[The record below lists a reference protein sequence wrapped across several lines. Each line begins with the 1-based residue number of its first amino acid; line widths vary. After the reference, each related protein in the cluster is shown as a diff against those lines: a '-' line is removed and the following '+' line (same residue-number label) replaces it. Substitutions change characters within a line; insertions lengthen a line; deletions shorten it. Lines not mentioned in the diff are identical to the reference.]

1 MMLDL
6 KTEYKRCCEQI
17 TAYEHSEAK
26 EIVFMV
32 FSELLGITKNDLIT
46 SKSISEEQLLGMDD
60 IIKRVNTFEPIQY
73 ILGKTWFYEH
83 EIFVN
88 ENVLIPR
95 PETEEL
101 VQKAITLSPKS
112 VLDLGTGSGCIAIST
127 SLGLPNSEVFA
138 IDISEKALEVAKTNN
153 SKLAAK
159 VNFQKADILNFESP
173 FGEQKFDLILSN
185 PPYVKENE
193 MPEMSS
199 NVLNFEP
206 HLALFVSN
214 NDPLIFYK
222 KIAEI
227 GQAFLEDKGH
237 VLVEINSY
245 LGQETCDVFTNAGY
259 SKVELIQ
266 DFFEKDRMV
275 LAKK

>member
-6 KTEYKRCCEQI
+6 KTEYIRCCEQI
-17 TAYEHSEAK
+17 KAYEPSEAK

-32 FSELLGITKNDLIT
+32 FNERLGVTKNDLIT
-46 SKSISEEQLLGMDD
+46 SKPISEEQLSGMDD

-73 ILGKTWFYEH
+73 ILGKTWFNEH

-101 VQKAITLSPKS
+101 VEKAISLSPKS

-127 SLGLPNSEVFA
+127 ALGLKHAKVFA
-138 IDISEKALEVAKTNN
+138 IDISENALDVAKKNN
-153 SKLAAK
+153 ENLKAN
-159 VNFQKADILNFESP
+159 VNIQKADILNFESP
-173 FGEQKFDLILSN
+173 FGKRKFDLILSN

-193 MPEMSS
+193 MSEMRS

>member
-17 TAYEHSEAK
+17 TAYEPSEAK
-26 EIVFMV
+26 EIAFMV
-32 FSELLGITKNDLIT
+32 FNELLGITKNDLIA
-46 SKSISEEQLLGMDD
+46 SKSINEEQLSEMDN

-83 EIFVN
+83 SFMVN

-101 VQKAITLSPKS
+101 VQRALSLSPKTI
-112 VLDLGTGSGCIAIST
+112 LDLGTGSGIIAIST
-127 SLGLPNSEVFA
+127 ALGLKNVEAFA
-138 IDISEKALEVAKTNN
+138 IDISDKALEIAKRNN
-153 SKLAAK
+153 ENLKAN
-159 VNFQKADILNFESP
+159 VNIQKADILNFASP
-173 FGEQKFDLILSN
+173 FGEQKFDLIVSN

-193 MPEMSS
+193 MTEIRE
-199 NVLNFEP
+199 NVINFEP
-206 HLALFVSN
+206 HLALFVSDEN
-214 NDPLIFYK
+214 PLIFYK

-227 GQAFLEDKGH
+227 GLICLESNGH

-245 LGQETCDVFTNAGY
+245 LGQETCDVFTKAGY

-266 DFFEKDRMV
+266 DFFGKDRMV

>member
-6 KTEYKRCCEQI
+6 KTEYKRCCDQI
-17 TAYEHSEAK
+17 KLYEPSEAK
-26 EIVFMV
+26 EMVFMV

-46 SKSISEEQLLGMDD
+46 SKSIPEEKLIGIDEIL
-60 IIKRVNTFEPIQY
+60 KRINKAEPIQY
-73 ILGKTWFYEH
+73 ILGKTWFFEH
-83 EIFVN
+83 QFEVN
-88 ENVLIPR
+88 EHVLIPR

-101 VQKAITLSPKS
+101 VQKAISLSPTT

-127 SLGLPNSEVFA
+127 ALGLKNAKVFA
-138 IDISEKALEVAKTNN
+138 IDISENALDIAKRNNENLKAN
-153 SKLAAK
+153 
-159 VNFQKADILNFESP
+159 VNIQEANILDFESP
-173 FGEQKFDLILSN
+173 FGEQKFDLIVSN

-193 MPEMSS
+193 IPEMRA

-214 NDPLIFYK
+214 DDPLIFYK
-222 KIAEI
+222 KIAAI
-227 GQAFLEDKGH
+227 GQMYLENDGH
-237 VLVEINSY
+237 ILVEINSY
-245 LGQETCDVFTNAGY
+245 LGPETCDVFTNTGY
-259 SKVELIQ
+259 SSVELIQ

>member
-6 KTEYKRCCEQI
+6 KTEYKRCCEQVK
-17 TAYEHSEAK
+17 AYEPSEAK

-32 FSELLGITKNDLIT
+32 FNELLGITKNDLIT
-46 SKSISEEQLLGMDD
+46 SKSIPEENLRGIDEIL
-60 IIKRVNTFEPIQY
+60 KRINKAEPIQY
-73 ILGKTWFYEH
+73 ILGKTWFFEH
-83 EIFVN
+83 EFTVN

-101 VQKAITLSPKS
+101 VQKAISKFPKT

-127 SLGLPNSEVFA
+127 SLGLPNSAVFA

-153 SKLAAK
+153 SKLVAK
-159 VNFQKADILNFESP
+159 VNFQKADILNFQSP
-173 FGEQKFDLILSN
+173 FGDQKFDLIVSN

-193 MPEMSS
+193 MPEMRA

-214 NDPLIFYK
+214 DDPLIFYK

-227 GQAFLEDKGH
+227 GQACLENEGH

-245 LGQETCDVFTNAGY
+245 LGQETCDIFINAGY

>member
-6 KTEYKRCCEQI
+6 KTEYKRCCEQVR
-17 TAYEHSEAK
+17 AYEPSEAK

-32 FSELLGITKNDLIT
+32 FNELLRVTKNDLIA
-46 SKSISEEQLLGMDD
+46 SKTIYEEQLSGMDD
-60 IIKRVNTFEPIQY
+60 IIKRINNFEPIQY

-83 EIFVN
+83 EFFVN

-101 VQKAITLSPKS
+101 VQKAISLSPKT

-127 SLGLPNSEVFA
+127 SLGLPNSEVLA
-138 IDISEKALEVAKTNN
+138 IDISKKALEVAKTNN
-153 SKLAAK
+153 SKLVAK
-159 VNFQKADILNFESP
+159 VNFQQADILNFKSP
-173 FGEQKFDLILSN
+173 FGDQKFDLILSN

-193 MPEMSS
+193 MTEMRA

-214 NDPLIFYK
+214 DDPLIFYK
-222 KIAEI
+222 KIAAI
-227 GQAFLEDKGH
+227 GQTYLQNDGQ

-245 LGQETCDVFTNAGY
+245 LGPETCAVFINAGY
-259 SKVELIQ
+259 SSVELIQ

>member
-1 MMLDL
+1 MLDL
-6 KTEYKRCCEQI
+6 KTEYKRCCEQVK
-17 TAYEHSEAK
+17 AYEPSEAK
-26 EIVFMV
+26 EIVYMV
-32 FSELLGITKNDLIT
+32 FSERLGVTKNDLIA

-83 EIFVN
+83 EFFVN

-101 VQKAITLSPKS
+101 VQKAISLSPKS

-127 SLGLPNSEVFA
+127 ALGLNHSKVFA
-138 IDISEKALEVAKTNN
+138 IDISENALDVAKKNN
-153 SKLAAK
+153 ENLKAN
-159 VNFQKADILNFESP
+159 VNIQKADILNFESP

-193 MPEMSS
+193 MPEMHS

-214 NDPLIFYK
+214 DDPLIFYK

-245 LGQETCDVFTNAGY
+245 LGQETCDVFTNTGY

>member
-17 TAYEHSEAK
+17 KAYEPSEGK

-32 FSELLGITKNDLIT
+32 FNELLGVTKNDLIA
-46 SKSISEEQLLGMDD
+46 SKSISEEQLSGMDD

-83 EIFVN
+83 EFFVN

-101 VQKAITLSPKS
+101 VQKAISLSPKS

-127 SLGLPNSEVFA
+127 ALGLKHAKVFA
-138 IDISEKALEVAKTNN
+138 IDISENALAVAKKNN
-153 SKLAAK
+153 ENLKAN
-159 VNFQKADILNFESP
+159 VNIQKADILNFESP

-193 MPEMSS
+193 MPEMRS

-214 NDPLIFYK
+214 DDPLIFYK

-227 GQAFLEDKGH
+227 GQAYLEDEGH
-237 VLVEINSY
+237 ILVEINSY

>member
-6 KTEYKRCCEQI
+6 KTEYKRCCEQVK
-17 TAYEHSEAK
+17 AYEPSEAK

-32 FSELLGITKNDLIT
+32 FNELLGVTKNDLIA
-46 SKSISEEQLLGMDD
+46 SKSISKEQLSGMDD
-60 IIKRVNTFEPIQY
+60 IIKRVNNFEPIQY

-83 EIFVN
+83 EFFVN

-101 VQKAITLSPKS
+101 VQKAISLSPKS

-127 SLGLPNSEVFA
+127 ALGLKHAKVFA
-138 IDISEKALEVAKTNN
+138 IDISENALDISKTNN
-153 SKLAAK
+153 ENLNAN
-159 VNFQKADILNFESP
+159 VNIQKADILNFESP

-193 MPEMSS
+193 MPEMRS

-222 KIAEI
+222 KIAGI

>member
-17 TAYEHSEAK
+17 TAYEPSEAK

-32 FSELLGITKNDLIT
+32 FNELLGATKNDLIT
-46 SKSISEEQLLGMDD
+46 SKSIPKENLRGIDEILRR
-60 IIKRVNTFEPIQY
+60 INKAEPIQY
-73 ILGKTWFYEH
+73 ILGKTWFFEH
-83 EIFVN
+83 EFTVN

-101 VQKAITLSPKS
+101 VQKAISLSPKT

-127 SLGLPNSEVFA
+127 ALDLKNAEVFA
-138 IDISEKALEVAKTNN
+138 IDISEIALDIAKKNNENLKA
-153 SKLAAK
+153 S
-159 VNFQKADILNFESP
+159 VNIQKANILDFESP
-173 FGEQKFDLILSN
+173 FGEQKFDLIVSN

-193 MPEMSS
+193 MPEMRE

-214 NDPLIFYK
+214 DDPLIFYK

-227 GQAFLEDKGH
+227 GKVYLEDNGQ
-237 VLVEINSY
+237 VLVEINSN
-245 LGQETCDVFTNAGY
+245 LGQETCDVFINAGY

-266 DFFEKDRMV
+266 DFFDKDRVV

>member
-6 KTEYKRCCEQI
+6 KSEYKRCCEQVK
-17 TAYEHSEAK
+17 AYEPSEAK
-26 EIVFMV
+26 EIVFIV
-32 FSELLGITKNDLIT
+32 FNELLGVTKNDLIT
-46 SKSISEEQLLGMDD
+46 STSISEEQLSGVDN
-60 IIKRVNTFEPIQY
+60 IIKRINNFEPIQY
-73 ILGKTWFYEH
+73 ILGKTWFCEH
-83 EIFVN
+83 SFFVN

-101 VQKAITLSPKS
+101 VQRAISLTPKT

-127 SLGLPNSEVFA
+127 ALGLKNAEVFA
-138 IDISEKALEVAKTNN
+138 IDISENALDIAKRNNENLKAN
-153 SKLAAK
+153 
-159 VNFQKADILNFESP
+159 VNIQEADILNFESP
-173 FGEQKFDLILSN
+173 FGEQKFDLIVSN

-193 MPEMSS
+193 MPDMRE

-214 NDPLIFYK
+214 DDPLIFYK

-227 GQAFLEDKGH
+227 GKVYLEDEGH

-245 LGQETCDVFTNAGY
+245 LGKETCEAFTDSGY
-259 SKVELIQ
+259 SEVELIQ
-266 DFFEKDRMV
+266 DFFGKDRMV

>member
-6 KTEYKRCCEQI
+6 KTEYKRCCDQI
-17 TAYEHSEAK
+17 SAYEPSEAK
-26 EIVFMV
+26 EIVFLV
-32 FSELLGITKNDLIT
+32 FNELWGITKNDLIA
-46 SKSISEEQLLGMDD
+46 SKPVLEEQLLSIDD
-60 IIKRVNTFEPIQY
+60 IIKRINKAEPIQY

-83 EIFVN
+83 EFFVN

-101 VQKAITLSPKS
+101 VQKAISLSPKT

-127 SLGLPNSEVFA
+127 ALGLKNAEVFA
-138 IDISEKALEVAKTNN
+138 IDISENALDVAKRNN
-153 SKLAAK
+153 ENLKAN
-159 VNFQKADILNFESP
+159 VNIQEANILNFESP

-193 MPEMSS
+193 IPEMRE

-214 NDPLIFYK
+214 EDPLIFYK

-227 GQAFLEDKGH
+227 GQIYLENDGQI
-237 VLVEINSY
+237 LVEINSY

>member
-6 KTEYKRCCEQI
+6 KTEYKRCCEQVK
-17 TAYEHSEAK
+17 AYEPSEAK

-32 FSELLGITKNDLIT
+32 FNELLGVTKNDLIA
-46 SKSISEEQLLGMDD
+46 SKSISEEQLSRMDD

-83 EIFVN
+83 EFFVN

-101 VQKAITLSPKS
+101 VQKAISLSPKS

-127 SLGLPNSEVFA
+127 ALGLKHAKVFA
-138 IDISEKALEVAKTNN
+138 IDISENALAVAKKNN
-153 SKLAAK
+153 ENLN
-159 VNFQKADILNFESP
+159 VNVNIQKADILNFESP
-173 FGEQKFDLILSN
+173 FGEQKFDLIQSN

-193 MPEMSS
+193 MPEMRS

-214 NDPLIFYK
+214 NDPLVFYK

-245 LGQETCDVFTNAGY
+245 LGPETCDVFTNAGY

>member
-6 KTEYKRCCEQI
+6 KTEYKRCCEQVK
-17 TAYEHSEAK
+17 AYEPSEAK

-32 FSELLGITKNDLIT
+32 FNELLGVTKNDLIA
-46 SKSISEEQLLGMDD
+46 SKSIPQEQLSGMDG
-60 IIKRVNTFEPIQY
+60 IIKRINNFEPIQY

-83 EIFVN
+83 SFFVN

-101 VQKAITLSPKS
+101 VQRAISLSPKT

-127 SLGLPNSEVFA
+127 ALGSKNAEVFA
-138 IDISEKALEVAKTNN
+138 IDISENALETAKRNN
-153 SKLAAK
+153 ENLKAN
-159 VNFQKADILNFESP
+159 VNIQKADILNFKSP
-173 FGEQKFDLILSN
+173 FGDQKFELIVSN

-193 MPEMSS
+193 MPEMRE

-227 GQAFLEDKGH
+227 GQTYLEDEGH

-245 LGQETCDVFTNAGY
+245 LGQETCDVFTTAGY

>member
-17 TAYEHSEAK
+17 KAYEPSEAK

-32 FSELLGITKNDLIT
+32 FNERLGVTKNDLIT
-46 SKSISEEQLLGMDD
+46 SKPISEEQLSGMDD

-73 ILGKTWFYEH
+73 ILGKTWFNEH

-101 VQKAITLSPKS
+101 VEKAISLSPKS

-127 SLGLPNSEVFA
+127 ALGLKHAKVFA
-138 IDISEKALEVAKTNN
+138 IDISENALDVAKKNN
-153 SKLAAK
+153 ENLKAN
-159 VNFQKADILNFESP
+159 VNIQKADILNFESP
-173 FGEQKFDLILSN
+173 FGKRKFDLILSN

-193 MPEMSS
+193 MSEMRS

>member
-17 TAYEHSEAK
+17 KAYEPSEAK

-32 FSELLGITKNDLIT
+32 FNELLGVTKNDLIA
-46 SKSISEEQLLGMDD
+46 SKSIYKEQLSGMDD

-73 ILGKTWFYEH
+73 ILGKTWFNEH

-101 VQKAITLSPKS
+101 VQKAISLSPKS

-127 SLGLPNSEVFA
+127 ALGIKHAKVFA
-138 IDISEKALEVAKTNN
+138 IDISENALDIAKKNNENLKAN
-153 SKLAAK
+153 
-159 VNFQKADILNFESP
+159 VNIQKADILNFESP
-173 FGEQKFDLILSN
+173 FGKRKFDLILSN

-193 MPEMSS
+193 MPEMRS

>member
-6 KTEYKRCCEQI
+6 KTEYKRCCDQI
-17 TAYEHSEAK
+17 TTYEPSEAK

-32 FSELLGITKNDLIT
+32 FTELLGINKNDLIT
-46 SKSISEEQLLGMDD
+46 SKLIIDEQLLGMDN
-60 IIKRVNTFEPIQY
+60 IIKRINKAEPIQY

-83 EIFVN
+83 EFIVD

-101 VQKAITLSPKS
+101 VQKAISLSPKTI
-112 VLDLGTGSGCIAIST
+112 LDLGTGSGCIAIST
-127 SLGLPNSEVFA
+127 ALGLKNAKVFA
-138 IDISEKALEVAKTNN
+138 IDVSENALNIAKRNNENLKAN
-153 SKLAAK
+153 
-159 VNFQKADILNFESP
+159 VNIQKADILNFKSP
-173 FGEQKFDLILSN
+173 FGDQKFDLIVSN

-193 MPEMSS
+193 MPEMRE

-214 NDPLIFYK
+214 DDPVIFYK

-227 GQAFLEDKGH
+227 GQNYLENNGH
-237 VLVEINSY
+237 ILVEINSY

>member
-1 MMLDL
+1 MILDL

-17 TAYEHSEAK
+17 KAYEPSEAK

-32 FSELLGITKNDLIT
+32 FNELLGVTKNDLIS
-46 SKSISEEQLLGMDD
+46 SKSILEEYLSGMDA
-60 IIKRVNTFEPIQY
+60 IIRRINNFEPIQY
-73 ILGKTWFYEH
+73 ILGKTWFYED
-83 EIFVN
+83 EFFVN

-101 VQKAITLSPKS
+101 VQKAISLSPKS

-127 SLGLPNSEVFA
+127 ALGLKNVKVFA
-138 IDISEKALEVAKTNN
+138 IDISENALDVAKRNN
-153 SKLAAK
+153 ENLKAN
-159 VNFQKADILNFESP
+159 VTIQKADILNFESP
-173 FGEQKFDLILSN
+173 FGNQKYDLILSN
-185 PPYVKENE
+185 PPYVKQNE
-193 MPEMSS
+193 MPEMRE

-214 NDPLIFYK
+214 DDPLVFYK

-227 GQAFLEDKGH
+227 GQTYLQDEGH

-245 LGQETCDVFTNAGY
+245 LGQETCEVFKKAGY

-266 DFFEKDRMV
+266 DFFEKDRMI

>member
-17 TAYEHSEAK
+17 KAYEPSEAK

-32 FSELLGITKNDLIT
+32 FNERLGVTKNDLIT
-46 SKSISEEQLLGMDD
+46 SKPISEEQLSGMDD

-101 VQKAITLSPKS
+101 VEKAISLSPKS

-127 SLGLPNSEVFA
+127 ALGLKHAKVFA
-138 IDISEKALEVAKTNN
+138 IDISENALDVAKKNN
-153 SKLAAK
+153 ENLKAN
-159 VNFQKADILNFESP
+159 VNIQKADILNFESP
-173 FGEQKFDLILSN
+173 FGKRKFDLILSN

-193 MPEMSS
+193 MPEMRS

-237 VLVEINSY
+237 ILVEINSY

>member
-6 KTEYKRCCEQI
+6 KTEYKRCCQQI
-17 TAYEHSEAK
+17 TAYEPLEAK

-32 FSELLGITKNDLIT
+32 FSELLGVTKNDLIA
-46 SKSISEEQLLGMDD
+46 SKSIPEENLAGMDEM
-60 IIKRVNTFEPIQY
+60 IKRINKSEPIQY
-73 ILGKTWFYEH
+73 ILGKTWFFEH
-83 EIFVN
+83 EFMVN

-101 VQKAITLSPKS
+101 VQKAISISPKN

-127 SLGLPNSEVFA
+127 SLGLPNSEIFA
-138 IDISEKALEVAKTNN
+138 IDISEKALEVAKTNKT
-153 SKLAAK
+153 KLVAK
-159 VNFQKADILNFESP
+159 VNFQQADILNFVSP
-173 FGEQKFDLILSN
+173 FGKQKFDLIVSN

-193 MPEMSS
+193 MTEMRE
-199 NVLNFEP
+199 NVINFEP

-214 NDPLIFYK
+214 DNPLIFYK

-227 GQAFLEDKGH
+227 GKAYLENEGH
-237 VLVEINSY
+237 VLVEINNY
-245 LGQETCDVFTNAGY
+245 LGQETCDIFTNTGY

-266 DFFEKDRMV
+266 DFFGKTRLV

>member
-6 KTEYKRCCEQI
+6 KTEYKRCCEQVK
-17 TAYEHSEAK
+17 AYEPSEAN

-32 FSELLGITKNDLIT
+32 FNELLGVTKNDLIA
-46 SKSISEEQLLGMDD
+46 SKSIPEEQLSGMDD
-60 IIKRVNTFEPIQY
+60 IIKRINNFEPIQY

-83 EIFVN
+83 SFFVN

-101 VQKAITLSPKS
+101 VQRAINLSPKM
-112 VLDLGTGSGCIAIST
+112 VLDLGTGSGCIAISIA
-127 SLGLPNSEVFA
+127 LGLKNAEVFA
-138 IDISEKALEVAKTNN
+138 IDISENAIDIAKRNNDNLKAN
-153 SKLAAK
+153 
-159 VNFQKADILNFESP
+159 VNIQKADILNFKSP

-193 MPEMSS
+193 MPEMRE

-214 NDPLIFYK
+214 DDPLIFYK

-227 GQAFLEDKGH
+227 GQTYLENEGH

-245 LGQETCDVFTNAGY
+245 LGQETCDIFKGAGY
-259 SKVELIQ
+259 SRVELIQ

>member
-6 KTEYKRCCEQI
+6 KTEYKRCCEQVK
-17 TAYEHSEAK
+17 AYEPSEAK
-26 EIVFMV
+26 EIVFIL

-46 SKSISEEQLLGMDD
+46 SKSISEEQLSKMDD

-83 EIFVN
+83 EFFVN

-101 VQKAITLSPKS
+101 VQKAISLSPKS

-127 SLGLPNSEVFA
+127 AFGLKHAKVFA
-138 IDISEKALEVAKTNN
+138 IDISENALDIAKKNNENLKAN
-153 SKLAAK
+153 
-159 VNFQKADILNFESP
+159 VNIQKADILNFESP
-173 FGEQKFDLILSN
+173 FGKRKFDLILSN

-193 MPEMSS
+193 MPEMRE

-245 LGQETCDVFTNAGY
+245 LGPETCDVFTNAGY

>member
-6 KTEYKRCCEQI
+6 KTEYKRCCNQI
-17 TAYEHSEAK
+17 KLYEPSEAK

-32 FSELLGITKNDLIT
+32 FSELLGISKSDLIT
-46 SKSISEEQLLGMDD
+46 SKSIPEEKLTGIDEIL
-60 IIKRVNTFEPIQY
+60 KRINKAEPIQY
-73 ILGKTWFYEH
+73 ILGKTWFFEH
-83 EIFVN
+83 QFTVN

-101 VQKAITLSPKS
+101 VQKAISLSPKT

-127 SLGLPNSEVFA
+127 ALGLRNAKVFA
-138 IDISEKALEVAKTNN
+138 IDISENALDIAKKNNENLKAN
-153 SKLAAK
+153 
-159 VNFQKADILNFESP
+159 VNIQKANILNFESP
-173 FGEQKFDLILSN
+173 LGHQKFDLIVSN

-193 MPEMSS
+193 MTEMRA
-199 NVLNFEP
+199 NVLHFEP

-214 NDPLIFYK
+214 DDPLIFYK

-227 GQAFLEDKGH
+227 GQAYLEDEGH

-259 SKVELIQ
+259 SKVELIK

>member
-6 KTEYKRCCEQI
+6 KTEYKRCCEQVK
-17 TAYEHSEAK
+17 AYEPPEAK
-26 EIVFMV
+26 EIIFMV
-32 FSELLGITKNDLIT
+32 FNERLGVTKNDLIT
-46 SKSISEEQLLGMDD
+46 SKSISEEQLSGMDD

-83 EIFVN
+83 EFFVN

-101 VQKAITLSPKS
+101 VQKAISLSPKS

-127 SLGLPNSEVFA
+127 ALGLKHAKVFA
-138 IDISEKALEVAKTNN
+138 IDISENALDIAKKNN
-153 SKLAAK
+153 ENLNANVKI
-159 VNFQKADILNFESP
+159 QKADILNFESP

-193 MPEMSS
+193 IPEMRS

-214 NDPLIFYK
+214 DDPLIFYK

-227 GQAFLEDKGH
+227 GQAYLEDKGH

-245 LGQETCDVFTNAGY
+245 LGPETCDVFTNAGY

>member
-6 KTEYKRCCEQI
+6 KTEYKRHCDLI
-17 TAYEHSEAK
+17 TAYEPSEAR

-32 FSELLGITKNDLIT
+32 FNELLGITKNDLIA
-46 SKSISEEQLLGMDD
+46 SKPILEEQLLGMDD
-60 IIKRVNTFEPIQY
+60 IIRRINKAEPIQY

-83 EIFVN
+83 KLIVDQ
-88 ENVLIPR
+88 NVLIPR

-101 VQKAITLSPKS
+101 VQRAISLSPKT

-127 SLGLPNSEVFA
+127 ALGLKNAEVFA
-138 IDISEKALEVAKTNN
+138 IDVSENALDIAKRNSENLKANVNN
-153 SKLAAK
+153 QEA
-159 VNFQKADILNFESP
+159 NILNFESP
-173 FGEQKFDLILSN
+173 FGEQKFDLIVSN

-193 MPEMSS
+193 MPEIRA

-214 NDPLIFYK
+214 EDPLIFYK

-227 GQAFLEDKGH
+227 GQRYLEDDGH
-237 VLVEINSY
+237 ILVEINSY
-245 LGQETCDVFTNAGY
+245 LGQETCDVFINARY

-266 DFFEKDRMV
+266 DFFEKDRMI

>member
-1 MMLDL
+1 
-6 KTEYKRCCEQI
+6 
-17 TAYEHSEAK
+17 
-26 EIVFMV
+26 MV
-32 FSELLGITKNDLIT
+32 FNELLGVSKNDLIT
-46 SKSISEEQLLGMDD
+46 SRSMPKEYLSGIDD
-60 IIKRVNTFEPIQY
+60 IIKRINNFEPVQY

-83 EIFVN
+83 SFFVN

-101 VQKAITLSPKS
+101 VQRAISISPKT

-127 SLGLPNSEVFA
+127 ALGLKNAKVFA
-138 IDISEKALEVAKTNN
+138 IDISENALETAKRNN
-153 SKLAAK
+153 ENLKAN
-159 VNFQKADILNFESP
+159 VNIQKANILNFESP
-173 FGEQKFDLILSN
+173 FGNQKFDLIVSN

-193 MPEMSS
+193 MPEMRS

-214 NDPLIFYK
+214 DDPLVFYK

-227 GQAFLEDKGH
+227 GQNYLEDEGH
-237 VLVEINSY
+237 ILVEINSY
-245 LGQETCDVFTNAGY
+245 LGQESCEVFKKAGY
-259 SKVELIQ
+259 SKVELIL

>member
-1 MMLDL
+1 
-6 KTEYKRCCEQI
+6 
-17 TAYEHSEAK
+17 
-26 EIVFMV
+26 MV
-32 FSELLGITKNDLIT
+32 FNELLGVTKNDLIA
-46 SKSISEEQLLGMDD
+46 SKSISEEQLSGMDD

-83 EIFVN
+83 EFFVN

-101 VQKAITLSPKS
+101 VQKAISLSPKS

-127 SLGLPNSEVFA
+127 ALGIKHAKVFA
-138 IDISEKALEVAKTNN
+138 IDISENVLDVAKKNN
-153 SKLAAK
+153 ENLKAN
-159 VNFQKADILNFESP
+159 VNIQKADILNFESP

-193 MPEMSS
+193 MPEMRS

>member
-17 TAYEHSEAK
+17 KAYEPSEAK
-26 EIVFMV
+26 EIVFLV
-32 FSELLGITKNDLIT
+32 FNELLGVTKNDLIA
-46 SKSISEEQLLGMDD
+46 SKSIYKEQLSGMDD

-73 ILGKTWFYEH
+73 ILGKTWFNEH

-101 VQKAITLSPKS
+101 VQKAISLSPKS

-127 SLGLPNSEVFA
+127 ALGIKHAKVFA
-138 IDISEKALEVAKTNN
+138 IDISENALDIAKKNNENLKAN
-153 SKLAAK
+153 
-159 VNFQKADILNFESP
+159 VNIQKADILNFESP

-193 MPEMSS
+193 MPEMRS

>member
-6 KTEYKRCCEQI
+6 KTEYKRCCEQVR
-17 TAYEHSEAK
+17 AYEPSEAK

-32 FSELLGITKNDLIT
+32 FNELLRVTKNDLIA
-46 SKSISEEQLLGMDD
+46 SKTISEEQLSGMDD
-60 IIKRVNTFEPIQY
+60 IIKRINNFEPIQY

-83 EIFVN
+83 EFFVN

-101 VQKAITLSPKS
+101 VQKAISLSPKT

-127 SLGLPNSEVFA
+127 SLGLPNSEVLA
-138 IDISEKALEVAKTNN
+138 IDISNKALEVAKTNN
-153 SKLAAK
+153 SKLVAK
-159 VNFQKADILNFESP
+159 VNFQQADILNFKSP
-173 FGEQKFDLILSN
+173 FGDQKFDLILSN

-193 MPEMSS
+193 MTEMRA

-214 NDPLIFYK
+214 DDPLIFYK
-222 KIAEI
+222 KIAAI
-227 GQAFLEDKGH
+227 GQTYLQNDGQ

-245 LGQETCDVFTNAGY
+245 LGPETCAVFINAGY
-259 SKVELIQ
+259 SSVELIQ

>member
-6 KTEYKRCCEQI
+6 KTEYKRCFEQI
-17 TAYEHSEAK
+17 TAYEPSEAK
-26 EIVFMV
+26 EIAFMV
-32 FSELLGITKNDLIT
+32 FNELLGITKNDLIA
-46 SKSISEEQLLGMDD
+46 SKSINEEQLSEMDN

-83 EIFVN
+83 SFMVN

-101 VQKAITLSPKS
+101 VQRALRLSPKTI
-112 VLDLGTGSGCIAIST
+112 LDLGTGSGIIAIST
-127 SLGLPNSEVFA
+127 ALGLKNVEAFA
-138 IDISEKALEVAKTNN
+138 IDISDNALEIAKRNN
-153 SKLAAK
+153 ENLKAN
-159 VNFQKADILNFESP
+159 VIIQKADILNFESP
-173 FGEQKFDLILSN
+173 FGKQKFDLIVSN
-185 PPYVKENE
+185 PPSVKENE
-193 MPEMSS
+193 MTEVRE
-199 NVLNFEP
+199 NVISFEP
-206 HLALFVSN
+206 HLALFVSDEN
-214 NDPLIFYK
+214 PLIFYK

-227 GQAFLEDKGH
+227 GLVYLENNGH

-245 LGQETCDVFTNAGY
+245 FGQETCDVFTNAGY

-266 DFFEKDRMV
+266 DFFGKDRMV